1 MKKVRNESAIMLA
14 HGTTKTL
21 SLRAWP
27 AISSVIEVSW
37 DCGSSPQ
44 WQWEVETLHYVI

>member
-1 MKKVRNESAIMLA
+1 MTIWIA
-14 HGTTKTL
+14 HETAKAL

-27 AISSVIEVSW
+27 AISSNIEVSW

-44 WQWEVETLHYVI
+44 WQWEAKTLYYVLSW